1 MAAPLALV
9 LAGCVSFNAPN
20 VEVEE
25 RSTVATDSGLRVQEL
40 FVGDGE
46 PVETG
51 DVVTFDYTMWLADGA
66 RVDST
71 QDRGTPLIATVG
83 DAPLA
88 GLDEGLVGM
97 RPGGRRR
104 LELTPDL
111 AYGAQGVPG
120 LVPPDT
126 ALVLE
131 VHVLEVQR
139 GP

>member
-9 LAGCVSFNAPN
+9 LAGCVSFNAPK

-71 QDRGTPLIATVG
+71 QDRGTPLIGQEECARFV
-83 DAPLA
+83 AERRIPLA
-88 GLDEGLVGM
+88 KLITHRFKLDQAPEAY
-97 RPGGRRR
+97 R
-104 LELTPDL
+104 LFDTQTT
-111 AYGAQGVPG
+111 GKGVF
-120 LVPPDT
+120 VF
-126 ALVLE
+126 
-131 VHVLEVQR
+131 
-139 GP
+139 